1 MGAYHTVDVEPN
13 RKFALTKTYWDIVA
27 LERIDTACDPSQN
40 ADVAAIVMQEGIAH
54 VCLLTGAMTL
64 VRAKIDMAIP
74 RKRRGG
80 VSQYEKVSLSRGCA
94 LFSYLQLSPLFC
106 REFNVSLK
114 A

>member
-80 VSQYEKVSLSRGCA
+80 VSQYEKVHIHMSVNYFVLNNSHLYFVGNSTF
-94 LFSYLQLSPLFC
+94 L
-106 REFNVSLK
+106 
-114 A
+114 

>member
-74 RKRRGG
+74 RKRKGG
-80 VSQYEKVSLSRGCA
+80 VSQYEKVSHSHGCA
-94 LFSYLQLSPLFC
+94 LLFY
-106 REFNVSLK
+106 FNFHLFL
-114 A
+114 